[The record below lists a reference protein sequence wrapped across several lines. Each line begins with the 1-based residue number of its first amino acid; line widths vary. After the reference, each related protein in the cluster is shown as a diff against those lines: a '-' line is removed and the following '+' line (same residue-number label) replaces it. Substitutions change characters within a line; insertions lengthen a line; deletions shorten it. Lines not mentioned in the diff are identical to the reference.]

1 MAEAQPRS
9 LLQAVPK
16 SLFAIQQGVFQKAA
30 PSLSDFCFQSEER
43 DSAYG
48 FASCRDCF
56 QLLFCFR
63 SSSEK
68 YNSLGPST

>member
-48 FASCRDCF
+48 FRFLPGLFPTSVLF
-56 QLLFCFR
+56 SLFCSFF
-63 SSSEK
+63 
-68 YNSLGPST
+68 